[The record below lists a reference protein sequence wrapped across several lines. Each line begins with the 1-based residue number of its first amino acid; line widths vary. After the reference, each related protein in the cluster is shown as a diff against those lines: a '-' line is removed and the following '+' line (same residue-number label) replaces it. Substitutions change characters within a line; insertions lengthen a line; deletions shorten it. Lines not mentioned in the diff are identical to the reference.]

1 MHPVAEPEHDSRA
14 VGRDFGSLPRTR
26 TGMAKLT
33 VRRHDAWALGTPDES
48 DIVENDSIDELERG
62 RVNRRFMGTVRALA
76 EHEQLAAGVD
86 AGHVDRPALL
96 IQDCEEQRN
105 GRATGQAG
113 QRRLPPVSAQLEHAP
128 SLDQAQLRR
137 RATWL

>member
-1 MHPVAEPEHDSRA
+1 
-14 VGRDFGSLPRTR
+14 
-26 TGMAKLT
+26 MAKLT
-33 VRRHDAWALGTPDES
+33 VGRHDAWALGTPDES
-48 DIVENDSIDELERG
+48 DIVENDSIDESERG
-62 RVNRRFMGTVRALA
+62 RVADRRFIGPVRALA

-96 IQDCEEQRN
+96 VQDCEEQRN

-128 SLDQAQLRR
+128 SLDQAQPR
-137 RATWL
+137 